1 MAKLYPYLY
10 SNDAKS
16 QARFYAE
23 AFGGEIVGIQTFA
36 DVPGMEDSIQ
46 DKVMHLVLQM
56 AGITI
61 FMADS
66 VSEPVHRGNGL
77 DLTMEFKTED
87 EARTVFQKL
96 SDGGSVIIPFQ
107 RMFWGAMFGRV
118 EDRYGVRWQ
127 IAVET

>member
-23 AFGGEIVGIQTFA
+23 AFGGEIVGIRTFA

-46 DKVMHLVLQM
+46 DKVMHLTLQM
-56 AGITI
+56 AGLTI

-77 DLTMEFKTED
+77 DLTMEFETED

-127 IAVET
+127 ITVET